1 MDVGE
6 PTDCRLNGKK
16 VEIAVKQIVSGNT
29 KMQVSGTVGNPESL
43 EEYRQF
49 VEVEKVH
56 KERYRGAKI

>member
-1 MDVGE
+1 MNVGE
-6 PTDCRLNGKK
+6 RSDCRLNGKK
-16 VEIAVKQIVSGNT
+16 VEIAVKHIVSGST

-56 KERYRGAKI
+56 KERYRGSKI